1 MCVPAISIINSY
13 NSKNKSNWETY
24 GCFVCLPFGF
34 TMCLLLSVLV
44 LISWVGG
51 FLHLGSFLIR
61 IKGETIQCPFS
72 HENNRCQA
80 KNLCIIKQHYQK

>member
-1 MCVPAISIINSY
+1 
-13 NSKNKSNWETY
+13 
-24 GCFVCLPFGF
+24 
-34 TMCLLLSVLV
+34 VLV

-80 KNLCIIKQHYQK
+80 KNLSIIKQHYQK